1 MAVHRIEKH
10 AAERR
15 RYDDSDHSLLPV
27 KTKTLLVTF
36 GIVYG
41 AFWGSALIWYG
52 LSKKGR
58 RIRAQG

>member
-1 MAVHRIEKH
+1 MAVHRIEKDV
-10 AAERR
+10 AERR
-15 RYDDSDHSLLPV
+15 RYDDSDRSLLPV
-27 KTKTLLVTF
+27 KTKTLLFAV

-58 RIRAQG
+58 RIRAPR